1 MQIENNIINLPYEHA
16 RDDTDYSRPLQDST
30 RPESLA
36 FCGMLMDLQE
46 LLGRNVDM
54 IEEGSLSPYAAETA
68 ARDNKLIYERVSY

>member
-16 RDDTDYSRPLQDST
+16 RDDTDYSRLLQDST

-46 LLGRNVDM
+46 LRGRNVDM

-68 ARDNKLIYERVSY
+68 TRDKKLIYERVSY